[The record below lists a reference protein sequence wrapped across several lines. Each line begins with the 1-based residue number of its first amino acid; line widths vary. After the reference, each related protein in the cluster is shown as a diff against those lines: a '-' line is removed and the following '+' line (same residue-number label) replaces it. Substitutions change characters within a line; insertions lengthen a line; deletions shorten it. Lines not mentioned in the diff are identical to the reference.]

1 MGPRRTHQ
9 DERGQ
14 PPTAPRVKVLVVHD
28 DAAELHHCCRILED
42 YGCQVR
48 ACASYQEA
56 LRCLGEDAFDFV
68 LVSQG
73 TPNFEGRCVLER
85 VVEIDRRLPVL
96 VVAHCLDMMCYL
108 ESMQLGAVDYLV
120 EPLTVSEVGRVFETH
135 ARACGNAA

>member
-1 MGPRRTHQ
+1 MWPRGTDR
-9 DERGQ
+9 DEWGR
-14 PPTAPRVKVLVVHD
+14 PASAPRWEALVVHED
-28 DAAELHHCCRILED
+28 PGELHHCCSILES

-48 ACASYQEA
+48 ACDSYQEA
-56 LRCLGEDAFDFV
+56 LRCLGEGIFDFV

-120 EPLTVSEVGRVFETH
+120 EPVTVSELGRVFRTH
-135 ARACGNAA
+135 VRVHSRAA